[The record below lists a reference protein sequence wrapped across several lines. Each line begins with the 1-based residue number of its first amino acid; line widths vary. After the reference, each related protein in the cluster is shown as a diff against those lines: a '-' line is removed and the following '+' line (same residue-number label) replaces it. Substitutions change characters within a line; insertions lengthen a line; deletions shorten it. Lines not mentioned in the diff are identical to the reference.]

1 MNKKIFKTVLLLS
14 LIFAN
19 GVFAADPKTEND
31 ELIINSV
38 TYIEDDADF
47 DLGFNTADYLPEDF
61 NPYEV
66 YVDLESIV
74 FIEEDVA
81 INFNSK
87 KHLPKGFDVYAYPT
101 DVEGFNY
108 IDEND
113 EIVLGFDTKK
123 YLPESFDPYMR
134 YN

>member
-1 MNKKIFKTVLLLS
+1 MNRKIFKAAMLLG
-14 LIFAN
+14 LIIAN

-31 ELIINSV
+31 KLIISSV

-47 DLGFNTADYLPEDF
+47 DLGFETADYLPKDF

-74 FIEEDVA
+74 FIEDDVA
-81 INFNSK
+81 ISLNSK
-87 KHLPKGFDVYAYPT
+87 KHLPKGFNAYAYPT

-113 EIVLGFDTKK
+113 EIVLGFDTKNH
-123 YLPESFDPYMR
+123 LPEGFDPYMR
-134 YN
+134 NN

>member
-1 MNKKIFKTVLLLS
+1 MNKKIFKAAIVLG

-31 ELIINSV
+31 ELIISSV
-38 TYIEDDADF
+38 TYIDDDTDF
-47 DLGFNTADYLPEDF
+47 DLGFNTGDYLPEDF

-66 YVDLESIV
+66 YFDLESIV
-74 FIEEDVA
+74 YIEDDVA
-81 INFNSK
+81 INFNSRK
-87 KHLPKGFDVYAYPT
+87 YLPMGFDAYAYPT

-123 YLPESFDPYMR
+123 YLPEGFNPFIR
-134 YN
+134 NN

>member
-1 MNKKIFKTVLLLS
+1 MNKKSFKVSMLLGL
-14 LIFAN
+14 LFAN
-19 GVFAADPKTEND
+19 GVFAADPKTEKD

-38 TYIEDDADF
+38 IYIEDSVDL

-66 YVDLESIV
+66 YVDLASIA
-74 FIEEDVA
+74 FIEDNAV
-81 INFNSK
+81 IKVNSK
-87 KHLPKGFDVYAYPT
+87 KYLPKKFNAYAYPT

-123 YLPESFDPYMR
+123 YLPEGFDPYVR
-134 YN
+134 NN